1 VVILGYLVFDHVPN
15 ELTMAGAAIVISSG
29 LYLLYRERRVG
40 KSTTS
45 EAIID

>member
-1 VVILGYLVFDHVPN
+1 MV
-15 ELTMAGAAIVISSG
+15 GAAIVISSG
-29 LYLLYRERRVG
+29 LYLLYRERQVG